1 MTIAKASIF
10 SILDGLVSNLFRI
23 TNLTAPEKTK
33 NRYPAAVKSR
43 YHRIVVKVGTN
54 VLTKQ
59 SGLLDEA
66 VMASLVRQIIKARES
81 GAQVILVSS
90 GAMAAGRAIVQ
101 PARKLSNVEARQVLA
116 AVGQAELIHLYGS
129 LFRKQNVAC
138 AQVLAT
144 KEDFR
149 DRRHY
154 LNMRDCLSALLQEGI
169 VPVVNENDTV
179 SIGELMF
186 TDNDELAALIASM
199 VGADALLLLT
209 SVDGIQITGSDGM
222 TTVLKTVASESDWKD
237 HIRNEKSSF
246 GRGGMQ
252 TKCRNAQKLAG
263 LGIATHIARGTEPDV
278 IIKLLAGKELGT
290 TFPAKNTTSSVK
302 RWVAEGA
309 GKEKGVVTINRC
321 ACDVLTE
328 TGKAVSL
335 LPVGV
340 VKIEGSFSKGDLV
353 RIRGE
358 DGCEVGLGITQ
369 YSSNAAKVAI
379 GKKGQK
385 ALIHCDY
392 LHLFS

>member
-1 MTIAKASIF
+1 M
-10 SILDGLVSNLFRI
+10 
-23 TNLTAPEKTK
+23 
-33 NRYPAAVKSR
+33 KSR
-43 YHRIVVKVGTN
+43 YRRIVVKVGTN

-59 SGLLDEA
+59 SGLLDAA

-81 GAQVILVSS
+81 GTQVILVSS
-90 GAMAAGRAIVQ
+90 GAMAAGRAIVRS
-101 PARKLSNVEARQVLA
+101 ARKLSNVAARQVLA

-129 LFRKQNVAC
+129 LFRKQNAIC

-179 SIGELMF
+179 SVGELMF

-199 VGADALLLLT
+199 VGADALILLT
-209 SVDGIQITGSDGM
+209 SVDGIQVTGDDET
-222 TTVLKTVASESDWKD
+222 TTVLKTVTRESDWKD

-246 GRGGMQ
+246 GRGGME
-252 TKCRNAQKLAG
+252 TKCRNAQKLAS
-263 LGIATHIARGTEPDV
+263 LGIVTHIAKGTEPQV
-278 IIKLLAGKELGT
+278 INRILYGEELGT
-290 TFPAKNTTSSVK
+290 VFHAKKMASSVK
-302 RWVAEGA
+302 RWVAEGSGM
-309 GKEKGVVTINRC
+309 GKGIVTINRC
-321 ACDVLTE
+321 TRDVLKG
-328 TGKAVSL
+328 TGKAASL

-358 DGCEVGLGITQ
+358 DGCEVGLGIAQ
-369 YSSNAAKVAI
+369 YSSHAALAAI